1 MSILIDSSK
10 KLINIDFWYVEEKKN
25 NIIFGFKFIKTAQEL
40 EKYKNEGYVIKD
52 VSNYS
57 DSDEKVI
64 WLLKTTWSRLAWK
77 DQNLLISRSLIKV
90 DDKGTKELDG
100 IRYRDLKL
108 RMCLKKWNL
117 KNENG
122 SDIEVNDINIDNL
135 PFNFGI
141 QLIDGY
147 ENVTEVN
154 NQDLKG

>member
-10 KLINIDFWYVEEKKN
+10 KLINIDFWYIEEKKN
-25 NIIFGFKFIKTAQEL
+25 NMTFGFKFLKSQKEM
-40 EKYKNEGYVIKD
+40 EQYKADGYVMKE
-52 VSNYS
+52 VSSYNE
-57 DSDEKVI
+57 SDEKII
-64 WLLKTTWSRLAWK
+64 WHLNTTWSRLTWK

-117 KNENG
+117 RNDNG
-122 SDIEVNDINIDNL
+122 SEIEVNDANIDNL

-141 QLIDGY
+141 QLIDGF
-147 ENVTEVN
+147 ELVTEVST
-154 NQDLKG
+154 QDLKD